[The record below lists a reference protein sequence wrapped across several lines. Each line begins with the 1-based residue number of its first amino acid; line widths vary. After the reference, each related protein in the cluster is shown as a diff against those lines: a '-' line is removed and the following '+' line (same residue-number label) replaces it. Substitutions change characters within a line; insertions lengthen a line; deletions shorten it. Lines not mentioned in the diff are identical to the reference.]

1 MTAVKIAENAM
12 KAKQEIERLEAQGY
26 DRDNIYLFAHDK
38 DVEKNLAETFD
49 TETAGVGEQGL
60 FGSMKNVVN
69 KRGDELRQEMEAV
82 GISQKEAAE
91 YEEVLDTGKLV
102 ILARK

>member
-1 MTAVKIAENAM
+1 MTLVKVADNAM
-12 KAKQEIERLEAQGY
+12 QAKQEIERLESQGY
-26 DRDNIYLFAHDK
+26 DRDEIYLFAHDK
-38 DVEKNLAETFD
+38 DVEKNLADTFD

-69 KRGDELRQEMEAV
+69 KRGDELRSEMEAV

-91 YEEVLDTGKLV
+91 YEEILDTGKLV
-102 ILARK
+102 LLAKK